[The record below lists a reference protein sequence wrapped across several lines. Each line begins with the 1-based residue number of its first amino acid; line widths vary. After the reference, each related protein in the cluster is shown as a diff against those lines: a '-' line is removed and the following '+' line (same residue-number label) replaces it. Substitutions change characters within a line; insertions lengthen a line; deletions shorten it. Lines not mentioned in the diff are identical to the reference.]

1 MGKIRNI
8 VMQKAEDARNTLA
21 GEAQM
26 RFIRQVMEWED
37 VDFTTSQAI
46 CLGNTDPVEWEYTL
60 GYKMSDP
67 VFQMAMNGQVR
78 KKARDQA
85 RENFKKTLTPE
96 ELEIFVRDVE
106 SMNTRQMLKKAMK
119 RAKK

>member
-8 VMQKAEDARNTLA
+8 VTQKAEDARNTLA

-26 RFIRQVMEWED
+26 RFIRQVMEWEE
-37 VDFTTSQAI
+37 VDFTTAQAI

-106 SMNTRQMLKKAMK
+106 TMNLKQMLKKEMK

>member
-1 MGKIRNI
+1 MTKIRQI
-8 VMQKAEDARNTLA
+8 IKDKAEDTREKLA
-21 GEAQM
+21 SAAQIK
-26 RFIRQVMEWED
+26 FISQVAEWEE
-37 VDFTTSQAI
+37 VDFTTAQAI

-78 KKARDQA
+78 KKAREQA
-85 RENFKKTLTPE
+85 CENFKKTLTPE